1 MESEKGNG
9 EMNEKIAAI
18 LDGYRDEM
26 IEKLQEIIRIESVA
40 EMEGEVG
47 KCDAP
52 FGEGPKKA
60 LEYMM
65 ELGFQIRHG
74 SAVYGE
80 FDKRIRR
87 CDDRSGMGNRARRI
101 YGLFQISV

>member
-26 IEKLQEIIRIESVA
+26 VEKLQEIIRIESVA

-52 FGEGPKKA
+52 LGEGPKKA

-65 ELGFQIRHG
+65 ELGKEKG
-74 SAVYGE
+74 
-80 FDKRIRR
+80 FDVTNY
-87 CDDRSGMGNRARRI
+87 DNVA
-101 YGLFQISV
+101 